1 MKIYIDCREQS
12 KISYFKSY
20 VKKGSSKIITEVEV
34 GQYDV
39 SDYHTG
45 DGMVGIERKSSD
57 FVSSLF
63 NGKLDQQMKEL
74 TDNFSYPFLFI
85 EYDGIY
91 DMLSDNLGINPKS
104 IVGGLTSIMARHKVT
119 IMFTGNYSSIKSP
132 LEPHTMFVPF
142 TIRTIE
148 KFYDGKNKTKE
159 YTPIRRKATMQETKL
174 DLISRIPNVGKTR
187 AIKILD
193 YFDNSINKL
202 SNSSI
207 EDIQNIDGIGKKI
220 AERIYETLR

>member
-1 MKIYIDCREQS
+1 MKLCIDDREHT
-12 KISYFKSY
+12 KIPYFQEFIR
-20 VKKGSSKIITEVEV
+20 KGKSKIITDIEI
-34 GQYDV
+34 GHYDV

-63 NGKLDQQMKEL
+63 EGKLDQQMKEL

-104 IVGGLTSIMARHKVT
+104 IVGGLTSVMARHKVT
-119 IMFTGNYSSIKSP
+119 IMFTGNYQSIKEP
-132 LEPHTMFVPF
+132 LEPHTLFVPF
-142 TIRTIE
+142 TIRVIE

-159 YTPIRRKATMQETKL
+159 YTPIRRRATIKETKL
-174 DLISRIPNVGKTR
+174 DLISRIPNVGKMR

-202 SNSSI
+202 SNSSVK
-207 EDIQNIDGIGKKI
+207 EIQNIDGIGKKI